1 MTFTLISKWAYQWK
15 MSFNPDPD
23 KPAEEILFS
32 RKTNQVDHPPLSFN
46 NNPVKR
52 VEHHKHIGLVLDSKL
67 NFANHITEKVTV
79 ARKWIGVIKHV
90 SPYLPTHTLDEIYK
104 MRVRPHLDYCD
115 VIFHSPVI
123 THDFDS
129 SLSLQNQMKI
139 LESTQYQ
146 AALAVSGCWKG
157 TNTDKIYEELGWESL
172 DQRRF
177 FRRLVMFYKIV
188 NNMTPCYLREPVR
201 FPQRSLRYSDIPL
214 LKCRTEGY
222 SQSFYPHSIVSWNNI
237 GNQIREVDSISVF
250 KTSLLNI
257 IRPPKK
263 EIFGIHDFGIKW
275 IYQLRVGLSCLRSHK
290 FNHHFIDT
298 PSPTC
303 VCNQADET
311 TLHFLLD
318 CSNFSSKRVE
328 LLSLLNDILF
338 MNDIEDI
345 SLSDKTKILLYGHEN
360 FLFEEN
366 KMILKSTIRFINKT
380 GRFSTDNEEN
390 S

>member
-1 MTFTLISKWAYQWK
+1 MSQW
-15 MSFNPDPD
+15 
-23 KPAEEILFS
+23 
-32 RKTNQVDHPPLSFN
+32 
-46 NNPVKR
+46 
-52 VEHHKHIGLVLDSKL
+52 
-67 NFANHITEKVTV
+67 
-79 ARKWIGVIKHV
+79 
-90 SPYLPTHTLDEIYK
+90 
-104 MRVRPHLDYCD
+104 HLDYCD

-139 LESTQYQ
+139 LEYSQYQ

-172 DQRRF
+172 DQRRL
-177 FRRLVMFYKIV
+177 FRRLVMFNKIV
-188 NNMTPCYLREPVR
+188 NIMTACYLREPVR

-263 EIFGIHDFGIKW
+263 EIFGIHDFGMKW

-338 MNDIEDI
+338 MNDIEEI
-345 SLSDKTKILLYGHEN
+345 SLSDKSKILLYGHET